1 MLLSPTRQR
10 PGMLLNILKYMA
22 HPTTTE
28 NYATLNVNGGCPGGA
43 VVKTPAANAGDVRDA
58 GWIPG

>member
-1 MLLSPTRQR
+1 
-10 PGMLLNILKYMA
+10 MLLNILKYIA

-28 NYATLNVNGGCPGGA
+28 NYATLNINGGCPGGA
-43 VVKTPAANAGDVRDA
+43 VVENPAANAGDIRDA